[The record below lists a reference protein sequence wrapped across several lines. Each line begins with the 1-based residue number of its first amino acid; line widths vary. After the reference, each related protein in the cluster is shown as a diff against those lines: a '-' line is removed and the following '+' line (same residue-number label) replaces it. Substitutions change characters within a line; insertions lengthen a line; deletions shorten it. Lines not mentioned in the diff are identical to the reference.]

1 MKNIARN
8 IALTAVLAAT
18 VLSGAAQ
25 ELHTEVEVRY
35 NETPQL
41 REINKIGMTPTISL
55 PAERSVRMPYSTS
68 DVRVGVPGSI
78 STLEPAAYADTIY
91 TSPYRGYAALGFM
104 PMFNLGASAGYKF
117 LDTDHTR
124 LNAWM
129 QYDGTAY
136 KGTMMPV
143 SPADGESK
151 GYVRRQTATVGADLH
166 QAVGRESFIDAG
178 VDYTFARYNTPL
190 FPDILHQNIHR
201 FNASLLWTLSHKDF
215 HYGLGGE
222 YGRFAYV
229 NHQGYIA
236 VGPTSGQGLNA
247 YGYPTPMRENRFRFN
262 GFFYGRFAGASSAG
276 INVSLSHNSYGQSY
290 QPTYTGPDNGIGMT
304 PLRTDRLTTLSLHPF
319 YRFDI
324 DRFRLDLGLQVDLTF
339 NAGKTFHIA
348 PRAQATWIPSDFIK
362 VYVKA
367 TGGTH
372 ANTLGSLYE
381 VTPYAVPFQSFR
393 DSEIPV
399 ETEVGVTI
407 GGWHGFYAELS
418 ASYAIANDWLMPQL
432 ESTIIDLDQLQV
444 SDRRMFT
451 RFSAVD
457 MKGYRLHGAL
467 GYNWKNIID
476 VNASVDIAPQKE
488 KRGYYLW
495 RDRAKTVANARLR
508 VTPIKPLDIELGWE
522 YRGDRAVST
531 SATYIR
537 GTVSPETTVETGMRS
552 LGSVN
557 NLSAG
562 ALYRI
567 TPQWSAFIR
576 GENLMNRHS
585 FLIGGMPAQ
594 GITGLIGATY
604 KF

>member
-8 IALTAVLAAT
+8 IALTAVLTAT

-25 ELHTEVEVRY
+25 DLHTEVEVRY

-41 REINKIGMTPTISL
+41 REIDKIGMTPTISL
-55 PAERSVRMPYSTS
+55 PPERSVRMPYSTA

-78 STLEPAAYADTIY
+78 TILEPAAYADTIY

-104 PMFNLGASAGYKF
+104 PMFNLGASAGYKL

-151 GYVRRQTATVGADLH
+151 SYVRRQTATIGANLH

-190 FPDILHQNIHR
+190 FPDILYQNIHR
-201 FNASLLWTLSHKDF
+201 FNASMLWALTHKDF

-222 YGRFAYV
+222 YGHFAYV
-229 NHQGYIA
+229 DHQGYYT
-236 VGPTSGQGLNA
+236 TSNLGENLFA
-247 YGYPTPMRENRFRFN
+247 YSYPTPMRENRFRFN
-262 GFFYGRFAGASSAG
+262 GFFSGKFFGASSAG
-276 INVSLSHNSYGQSY
+276 INVSLSHNSYGQAY
-290 QPTYTGPDNGIGMT
+290 QPTYSALENGLELK
-304 PLRTDRLTTLSLHPF
+304 PLSSDRLTTLSLHPF

-324 DRFRLDLGLQVDLTF
+324 NRFRLDLGMQIDLTF

-348 PRAQATWIPSDFIK
+348 PRAQATWIPSDFVK

-367 TGGTH
+367 TGGSH

-381 VTPYAVPFQSFR
+381 VTPYAIPFQSFR
-393 DSEIPV
+393 NSEIPV

-418 ASYAIANDWLMPQL
+418 ASYAIANNWLMPHMN
-432 ESTIIDLDQLQV
+432 SDIIDFDQSQI
-444 SDRRMFT
+444 SGRRMYT
-451 RFSAVD
+451 RFLSVD

-476 VNASVDIAPQKE
+476 VSASVDVAPQKE

-495 RDRAKTVANARLR
+495 RDRAKTVAEARLR
-508 VTPIKPLDIELGWE
+508 VTPIKPLDIDLSWE
-522 YRGDRAVST
+522 YRGDRAVSA
-531 SATYIR
+531 SALKVDGIST
-537 GTVSPETTVETGMRS
+537 PEYTIESGMRS

-567 TPQWSAFIR
+567 TPQWSAFVR

-594 GITGLIGATY
+594 GITGLVGATY